1 MESNSKKTSVD
12 TSNMPYA
19 NRKVY
24 ELIQK
29 ETNGS
34 VRAFAQSINVSQQS
48 LNRIF
53 CIDKRNGK
61 YPSVSNEIKK
71 NIIEVYGKDEIWF
84 IADADSTESQIIKS
98 NSTIFQ
104 SDIKEGVYSGTLV
117 YDIDATCGTSS
128 RDIFFTQDNII
139 GSVNLPNISK
149 ESKIIRANGD
159 SMEPRIFDGNMIVI
173 REIHSWEDIFYGQMY
188 LILLDEYRMIKYIRR
203 YEQDEENYIILRSE
217 NQKYDDI
224 KLHKN
229 KIRKLFIVENILSV
243 KTQL

>member
-1 MESNSKKTSVD
+1 MEYKKTSVD
-12 TSNMPYA
+12 TKNMPYA
-19 NRKVY
+19 NKKVY

-29 ETNGS
+29 ETNGN

-71 NIIEVYGKDEIWF
+71 GIIDVYGKDEIWF
-84 IADADSTESQIIKS
+84 ISDVNSGEGEMLNSESSISS
-98 NSTIFQ
+98 N
-104 SDIKEGVYSGTLV
+104 DIKEGDYSGTLV
-117 YDIDATCGTSS
+117 YDIDATCGTDQ
-128 RDIFFTQDNII
+128 RDISFTQDNII
-139 GSVNLPNISK
+139 GSVNLPGINKGSQIV
-149 ESKIIRANGD
+149 RANGD
-159 SMEPRIFDGNMIVI
+159 SMEPRIFDGNMVVI

-203 YEQDEENYIILRSE
+203 YEPDEENYIILRSE
-217 NQKYDDI
+217 NPKYDDI
-224 KLHKN
+224 KLHKG
-229 KIRKLFIVENILSV
+229 KIRKMFIVENILSV

>member
-1 MESNSKKTSVD
+1 MEYKKTSVD
-12 TSNMPYA
+12 TKNMPYA
-19 NRKVY
+19 NKKVY

-29 ETNGS
+29 ETNGN

-71 NIIEVYGKDEIWF
+71 GIIDVYGKDEIWF
-84 IADADSTESQIIKS
+84 ISDVNSGEGEMLNSESSIS
-98 NSTIFQ
+98 PN
-104 SDIKEGVYSGTLV
+104 DIKEGDYSGTLV
-117 YDIDATCGTSS
+117 YDIDATCGTEQ

-139 GSVNLPNISK
+139 GSVNLPGINKGSRIV
-149 ESKIIRANGD
+149 RANGD
-159 SMEPRIFDGNMIVI
+159 SMEPRIFDGNMVVI

-203 YEQDEENYIILRSE
+203 YEPDEDNYIILRSE
-217 NQKYDDI
+217 NPQYDDI
-224 KLHKN
+224 KLHKG
-229 KIRKLFIVENILSV
+229 KIRKMFIVENILSV

>member
-1 MESNSKKTSVD
+1 MEYKKTSVD
-12 TSNMPYA
+12 TKNMPYA
-19 NRKVY
+19 NKKVY

-29 ETNGS
+29 ETNGN

-71 NIIEVYGKDEIWF
+71 GIIDVYGKDEIWF
-84 IADADSTESQIIKS
+84 ISDVNSGEGEMLNSESSISS
-98 NSTIFQ
+98 N
-104 SDIKEGVYSGTLV
+104 DIKEGDYSGTLV
-117 YDIDATCGTSS
+117 YDIDATCGTGQ
-128 RDIFFTQDNII
+128 RDIYFTQDNII
-139 GSVNLPNISK
+139 GSVNLPGINKGSQIV
-149 ESKIIRANGD
+149 RANGD
-159 SMEPRIFDGNMIVI
+159 SMEPRIFDGNMVVI

-203 YEQDEENYIILRSE
+203 YEPDEENYIILRSE
-217 NQKYDDI
+217 NSKYDDI
-224 KLHKN
+224 KLHKG
-229 KIRKLFIVENILSV
+229 KIRKMFIVENILSV